1 MLSKRRK
8 KVISKKDILK
18 ELSDLARKQL
28 DRKRKFALVNN
39 GLKKSGKV
47 VNESSD
53 IEIELTG
60 KQVKE
65 LDNIFKEFGSDL
77 NAVLQSNLDEK
88 VQPEYTKM
96 SPAELE
102 EMGVAITIDSS
113 ILDGID
119 EVLELGKDAKDWYR
133 DMNQKILEAFGDSD
147 GTLFLILLAIFSPS
161 MKLDQ
166 NLKAAARTFH
176 GIKRD
181 LSNPETK
188 EKLEQIMEMEPS
200 KVHSSA
206 FPEIMTLKALE
217 NIRNPGSMKPNLL
230 RVLRLYKSTGYSLDP
245 KQAALEI
252 SKHMKPTGLVSKT
265 SIISAEKLFS
275 FTLNLLDPDFKF
287 ESGWIPVTM
296 DVWMSVFFYPKM
308 TTEER
313 RKALAAKGGI
323 NYVYLAAKTQE
334 LASRYGMT
342 PIQFQAAIW
351 VGTLKKQEG
360 EGYVST
366 FMQAIDKNLERLN
379 VKIDELKNMENFLSK
394 VIEIIG
400 TAQYQKPVKK
410 VNKQKIEP

>member
-1 MLSKRRK
+1 
-8 KVISKKDILK
+8 VISKSDILK
-18 ELSDLARKQL
+18 ELSDFARKQL
-28 DRKRKFALVNN
+28 QRKRRFALVNN
-39 GLKKSGKV
+39 GTEKTGNRI
-47 VNESSD
+47 NESD
-53 IEIELTG
+53 DVQIELTG

-65 LDNIFKEFGSDL
+65 LDVIFKKFGSDL
-77 NAVLQSNLDEK
+77 NTILQSNLDEK

-96 SPAELE
+96 SSAELE
-102 EMGVAITIDSS
+102 EMGVAITIDKEVF
-113 ILDGID
+113 DEID
-119 EVLELGKDAKDWYR
+119 SVLELGKDAKDWYR
-133 DMNQKILEAFGDSD
+133 DMNKKILEAFGDSD

-176 GIKRD
+176 GIKKD

-188 EKLEQIMEMEPS
+188 EKLEQIMQMEPS
-200 KVHSSA
+200 QVHSSA

-217 NIRNPGSMKPNLL
+217 NIRNPGSMKPNLM
-230 RVLRLYKSTGYSLDP
+230 RVLRLYKSSGYSLDP

-275 FTLNLLDPDFKF
+275 FTLNLLDPDFRF
-287 ESGWIPVTM
+287 ENGWLPVTM

-334 LASRYGMT
+334 WAEKFGMT

-351 VGTLKKQEG
+351 VGTLKKEHG

-379 VKIDELKNMENFLSK
+379 VKIDEIKNMENFLSK

-410 VNKQKIEP
+410 VKKQKIEP

>member
-1 MLSKRRK
+1 
-8 KVISKKDILK
+8 VISKSDILK
-18 ELSDLARKQL
+18 ELSDFARKQL
-28 DRKRKFALVNN
+28 QRKRRFALVNN
-39 GLKKSGKV
+39 GTEKTGNRI
-47 VNESSD
+47 NESD
-53 IEIELTG
+53 DVQIELTG

-65 LDNIFKEFGSDL
+65 LDVIFKKFGSDL
-77 NAVLQSNLDEK
+77 NTILQSNLDEK

-96 SPAELE
+96 SSAELE
-102 EMGVAITIDSS
+102 EMGVAITIDKEVFDEIDSV
-113 ILDGID
+113 LD
-119 EVLELGKDAKDWYR
+119 LGKDAKDWYR
-133 DMNQKILEAFGDSD
+133 DMNKKILEAFGDSD

-176 GIKRD
+176 GIKKD

-188 EKLEQIMEMEPS
+188 EKLEQIMQMEPS
-200 KVHSSA
+200 QVHSSA

-217 NIRNPGSMKPNLL
+217 NIRNPGSMKPNLM
-230 RVLRLYKSTGYSLDP
+230 RVLRLYKSSGYSLDP

-275 FTLNLLDPDFKF
+275 FTLNLLDPDFRF
-287 ESGWIPVTM
+287 ENGWLPVTM

-334 LASRYGMT
+334 WAEKFGMT

-351 VGTLKKQEG
+351 VGTLKKEHG

-400 TAQYQKPVKK
+400 TAQYQKPIKK
-410 VNKQKIEP
+410 VKKQKIEP

>member
-1 MLSKRRK
+1 
-8 KVISKKDILK
+8 VISKSDILK
-18 ELSDLARKQL
+18 ELSDFARKQL
-28 DRKRKFALVNN
+28 QRKRRFALVNN
-39 GLKKSGKV
+39 GTEKTGNSI
-47 VNESSD
+47 NESGD
-53 IEIELTG
+53 VQIELTG

-65 LDNIFKEFGSDL
+65 LDVIFKKFGSDL
-77 NAVLQSNLDEK
+77 NTVLQSNLDEK

-96 SPAELE
+96 SSAELE
-102 EMGVAITIDSS
+102 EMGVAITIDKEVFDEIDSV
-113 ILDGID
+113 LD
-119 EVLELGKDAKDWYR
+119 LGKDAKDWYR
-133 DMNQKILEAFGDSD
+133 DMNKKILEAFGDSD

-176 GIKRD
+176 GIKKD

-188 EKLEQIMEMEPS
+188 EKLEQIMQMQPS
-200 KVHSSA
+200 QVHSSA

-217 NIRNPGSMKPNLL
+217 NIRNPGSMKPNLM
-230 RVLRLYKSTGYSLDP
+230 RVLRLYKSSGYSLDP

-275 FTLNLLDPDFKF
+275 FTLNLLDPDFRF
-287 ESGWIPVTM
+287 ENGWLPVTM

-334 LASRYGMT
+334 WAEKFGMT

-351 VGTLKKQEG
+351 VGTLKKEHG

-379 VKIDELKNMENFLSK
+379 VKIDEIKNMENFLSK

-400 TAQYQKPVKK
+400 TAQYQKPIKK
-410 VNKQKIEP
+410 VKKQKIEP

>member
-1 MLSKRRK
+1 M
-8 KVISKKDILK
+8 ISKSDILK
-18 ELSDLARKQL
+18 ELSDFARKQL
-28 DRKRKFALVNN
+28 QRKKRFALVNN
-39 GLKKSGKV
+39 GTEKTGNRI
-47 VNESSD
+47 NESD
-53 IEIELTG
+53 DVQIELTG

-65 LDNIFKEFGSDL
+65 LDVIFKKFGSDL
-77 NAVLQSNLDEK
+77 NTVLRSNLDEK

-96 SPAELE
+96 SSAELE
-102 EMGVAITIDSS
+102 EMGVAITIDKEVF
-113 ILDGID
+113 DEID
-119 EVLELGKDAKDWYR
+119 SVLELGKDAKDWYR
-133 DMNQKILEAFGDSD
+133 DMNKKILEAFGDSD

-176 GIKRD
+176 GIKKD

-188 EKLEQIMEMEPS
+188 EKLEQIMQMEPS
-200 KVHSSA
+200 QVHSSA

-217 NIRNPGSMKPNLL
+217 NIRNPGSMKPNLM
-230 RVLRLYKSTGYSLDP
+230 RVLRLYKSSGYSLDP

-275 FTLNLLDPDFKF
+275 FTLNLLDPDFRF
-287 ESGWIPVTM
+287 ENGWLPVTM

-334 LASRYGMT
+334 WAEKFGMT

-351 VGTLKKQEG
+351 VGTLKKEHG

-410 VNKQKIEP
+410 VKKQKIEP

>member
-1 MLSKRRK
+1 M
-8 KVISKKDILK
+8 ISKSDILK
-18 ELSDLARKQL
+18 ELSDFARKQL
-28 DRKRKFALVNN
+28 QRKRRFALVNN
-39 GLKKSGKV
+39 GTEKTGNRI
-47 VNESSD
+47 NESD
-53 IEIELTG
+53 DVQIELTG

-65 LDNIFKEFGSDL
+65 LDVIFKKFGSDL
-77 NAVLQSNLDEK
+77 NTILQSNLDEK

-96 SPAELE
+96 SSAELE
-102 EMGVAITIDSS
+102 EMGVAITIDKEVF
-113 ILDGID
+113 DEID
-119 EVLELGKDAKDWYR
+119 SVLELGKDAKDWYR
-133 DMNQKILEAFGDSD
+133 DMNKKILEAFGDSD

-176 GIKRD
+176 GIKKD

-188 EKLEQIMEMEPS
+188 EKLEQIMQMEPS
-200 KVHSSA
+200 QVHSSA
-206 FPEIMTLKALE
+206 FPEIVTLKALE
-217 NIRNPGSMKPNLL
+217 NIRNPGSMKPNLM
-230 RVLRLYKSTGYSLDP
+230 RVLRLYKSSGYSLDP

-275 FTLNLLDPDFKF
+275 FTLNLLDPDFRF
-287 ESGWIPVTM
+287 ENGWLPVTM

-334 LASRYGMT
+334 WAEKFGMT

-351 VGTLKKQEG
+351 VGTLKKEHG

-379 VKIDELKNMENFLSK
+379 VKIDEIKNMENFLSK

-410 VNKQKIEP
+410 VKKQKIEP

>member
-1 MLSKRRK
+1 MITRENI
-8 KVISKKDILK
+8 IS
-18 ELSDLARKQL
+18 ELTKFARKQL
-28 DRKRKFALVNN
+28 ARKKKFYMVNLN
-39 GLKKSGKV
+39 SVQKKGHSI
-47 VNESSD
+47 NESGD
-53 IEIELTG
+53 VQIELTG

-65 LDNIFKEFGSDL
+65 LDVIFKKFGSDL
-77 NAVLQSNLDEK
+77 NTVLQSNLDEK

-96 SPAELE
+96 SSSELE
-102 EMGVAITIDSS
+102 EMGVTITIDKEVF
-113 ILDGID
+113 D
-119 EVLELGKDAKDWYR
+119 EIGSVLELGKESKDWYR
-133 DMNQKILEAFGDSD
+133 EMNKKILEAFGDSD
-147 GTLFLILLAIFSPS
+147 GALFLILLAIFSPS

-176 GIKRD
+176 GIKKD

-188 EKLEQIMEMEPS
+188 EKLEQIMEMKPS
-200 KVHSSA
+200 EVHSSL
-206 FPEIMTLKALE
+206 FPEMMTFKALE
-217 NIRNPGSMKPNLL
+217 NIRNPGSMKPNLM
-230 RVLRLYKSTGYSLDP
+230 RVLRLYKSSGYNLSP

-275 FTLNLLDPDFKF
+275 FTLNLLDPDFRF
-287 ESGWIPVTM
+287 ENGWLPVTM

-334 LASRYGMT
+334 WAAEFGMT

-351 VGTLKKQEG
+351 VGTLKKEHG

-379 VKIDELKNMENFLSK
+379 VKTDEYKNMENFLSK
-394 VIEIIG
+394 VIELIG
-400 TAQYQKPVKK
+400 TAQYEKPVKK
-410 VNKQKIEP
+410 VKKTKTEL

>member
-1 MLSKRRK
+1 M
-8 KVISKKDILK
+8 ISKSDILK
-18 ELSDLARKQL
+18 ELSDFARKQL
-28 DRKRKFALVNN
+28 QRKRRFALVNN
-39 GLKKSGKV
+39 GTEKTGNRI
-47 VNESSD
+47 NESD
-53 IEIELTG
+53 DVQIELTG

-65 LDNIFKEFGSDL
+65 LDVIFKKFGSDL
-77 NAVLQSNLDEK
+77 NTILQSNLDEK

-96 SPAELE
+96 SSVELE
-102 EMGVAITIDSS
+102 EMGVAITIDKEVF
-113 ILDGID
+113 DEID
-119 EVLELGKDAKDWYR
+119 SVLELGKDAKDWYR
-133 DMNQKILEAFGDSD
+133 DMNKKILEAFGDSD

-176 GIKRD
+176 GIKKD

-188 EKLEQIMEMEPS
+188 EKLEQIMQMEPS
-200 KVHSSA
+200 QVHSSA

-217 NIRNPGSMKPNLL
+217 NIRNPGSMKPNLM
-230 RVLRLYKSTGYSLDP
+230 RVLRLYKSSGYSLDP

-275 FTLNLLDPDFKF
+275 FTLNLLDPDFRF
-287 ESGWIPVTM
+287 ENGWLPVTM

-334 LASRYGMT
+334 WAEKFGMT

-351 VGTLKKQEG
+351 VGTLKKEHG
-360 EGYVST
+360 DGYVST
-366 FMQAIDKNLERLN
+366 FMQAIDRNLEKLN
-379 VKIDELKNMENFLSK
+379 VKIDELKNMENFLLK

-410 VNKQKIEP
+410 VKKQKIEP

>member
-1 MLSKRRK
+1 M
-8 KVISKKDILK
+8 K
-18 ELSDLARKQL
+18 ELSDFARKQL
-28 DRKRKFALVNN
+28 QRKRRFALVNN
-39 GLKKSGKV
+39 GTEKTGNSI
-47 VNESSD
+47 NESGD
-53 IEIELTG
+53 VQIELTG

-65 LDNIFKEFGSDL
+65 LDVIFKKFGSDL
-77 NAVLQSNLDEK
+77 NTVLQSNLDEK

-96 SPAELE
+96 SSAELE
-102 EMGVAITIDSS
+102 EMGVAITIDKEVFDEIDSV
-113 ILDGID
+113 LD
-119 EVLELGKDAKDWYR
+119 LGKDAKDWYR
-133 DMNQKILEAFGDSD
+133 DMNKKILEAFGDSD

-176 GIKRD
+176 GIKKD

-188 EKLEQIMEMEPS
+188 EKLEQIMQMQPS
-200 KVHSSA
+200 QVHSSA

-217 NIRNPGSMKPNLL
+217 NIRNPGSMKPNLM
-230 RVLRLYKSTGYSLDP
+230 RVLRLYKSSGYSLDP

-275 FTLNLLDPDFKF
+275 FTLNLLDPDFRF
-287 ESGWIPVTM
+287 ENGWLPVTM

-334 LASRYGMT
+334 WAEKFGMT

-351 VGTLKKQEG
+351 VGTLKKEHG

-379 VKIDELKNMENFLSK
+379 VKIDEIKNMENFLSK

-400 TAQYQKPVKK
+400 TAQYQKPIKK
-410 VNKQKIEP
+410 VKKQKIEP

>member
-1 MLSKRRK
+1 M
-8 KVISKKDILK
+8 ISKSDILK
-18 ELSDLARKQL
+18 ELSDFARKQL
-28 DRKRKFALVNN
+28 QRKRRFALVNN
-39 GLKKSGKV
+39 GTEKTGNSI
-47 VNESSD
+47 NESGD
-53 IEIELTG
+53 VQIELTG

-65 LDNIFKEFGSDL
+65 LDVIFKKFGSDL
-77 NAVLQSNLDEK
+77 NTVLQSNLDEK

-96 SPAELE
+96 SSAELE
-102 EMGVAITIDSS
+102 EMGVAITIDKEVFDEIDSV
-113 ILDGID
+113 LD
-119 EVLELGKDAKDWYR
+119 LGKDAKDWYR
-133 DMNQKILEAFGDSD
+133 DMNKKILEAFGDSD

-176 GIKRD
+176 GIKKD

-188 EKLEQIMEMEPS
+188 EKLEQIMQMQPS
-200 KVHSSA
+200 QVHSSA

-217 NIRNPGSMKPNLL
+217 NIRNPGSMKPNLM
-230 RVLRLYKSTGYSLDP
+230 RVLRLYKSSGYSLDP

-275 FTLNLLDPDFKF
+275 FTLNLLDPDFRF
-287 ESGWIPVTM
+287 ENGWLPVTM

-334 LASRYGMT
+334 WAEKFGMT

-351 VGTLKKQEG
+351 VGTLKKEHG

-379 VKIDELKNMENFLSK
+379 VKIDEIKNMENFLSK

-400 TAQYQKPVKK
+400 TAQYQKPIKK
-410 VNKQKIEP
+410 VKKQKIEP

>member
-1 MLSKRRK
+1 M
-8 KVISKKDILK
+8 ISKSELLK
-18 ELSDLARKQL
+18 ELSDFARKQL
-28 DRKRKFALVNN
+28 QRKRRFALVNN
-39 GLKKSGKV
+39 GTEKTGNRI
-47 VNESSD
+47 NESD
-53 IEIELTG
+53 DVQIELTG

-65 LDNIFKEFGSDL
+65 LDVIFKKFGSDL
-77 NAVLQSNLDEK
+77 NTILQSNLDEK

-96 SPAELE
+96 SSAELE
-102 EMGVAITIDSS
+102 EMGIAITIDKEVF
-113 ILDGID
+113 DEID
-119 EVLELGKDAKDWYR
+119 SVLELGKDAKDWYR
-133 DMNQKILEAFGDSD
+133 DMNKKILEAFGDSD

-176 GIKRD
+176 GIKKD

-188 EKLEQIMEMEPS
+188 EKLEQIMQMEPS
-200 KVHSSA
+200 QVHSSA

-217 NIRNPGSMKPNLL
+217 NIRNPGSMKPNLM
-230 RVLRLYKSTGYSLDP
+230 RVLRLYKSSGYSLDP

-275 FTLNLLDPDFKF
+275 FTLNLLDPDFRF
-287 ESGWIPVTM
+287 ENGWLPVTM

-334 LASRYGMT
+334 WAEKFGMT

-351 VGTLKKQEG
+351 VGTLKKEHG

-379 VKIDELKNMENFLSK
+379 VKIDEIKNMENFLSK

-410 VNKQKIEP
+410 VKKQKIEP